1 MSEKDIKIWNEC
13 CEELSPECKHEADVL
28 LRHVTK
34 KLKAHTDEYN
44 MKRSLGVTSGKG
56 FKGKGVTGVGKTG
69 AKELIIALI
78 KAGFL

>member
-1 MSEKDIKIWNEC
+1 MTEKDIKIWNEC
-13 CEELSPECKHEADVL
+13 CAELSPECRHEADVL

-44 MKRSLGVTSGKG
+44 ESRDVKG
-56 FKGKGVTGVGKTG
+56 FKGKGVTGVGTVG

-78 KAGFL
+78 KAGYL